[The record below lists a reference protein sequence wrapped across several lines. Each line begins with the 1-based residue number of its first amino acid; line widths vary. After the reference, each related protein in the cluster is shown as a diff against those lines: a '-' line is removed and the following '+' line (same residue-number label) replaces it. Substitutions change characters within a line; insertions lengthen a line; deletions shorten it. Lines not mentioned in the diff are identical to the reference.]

1 MFFRAPPTPPQTR
14 RLSGHVFG
22 SPTAPWG
29 WGSCARCAGHRSRSR
44 AGSKPMLSSRW
55 RHRLVSSCPEGRG
68 AQLRW
73 CDLAESRGERGEGG
87 RWWCHGR
94 CPLARSLRRFPGRA
108 ASRWFG
114 PASLSGTALDVGVV
128 PSPPRAVGGRVRDP
142 VGLQPETC
150 RVCLLVSLMR
160 CLGPSHPV
168 SRADVAP
175 GGLSVSTVGRP
186 ASSCCSRVSSR
197 RDRQRVQSQPYLSGS
212 PKEEGARP
220 SHKASETSQ
229 GVRNRGLSPAGAR
242 PDHKKVAF

>member
-1 MFFRAPPTPPQTR
+1 MTWQK
-14 RLSGHVFG
+14 
-22 SPTAPWG
+22 
-29 WGSCARCAGHRSRSR
+29 AG
-44 AGSKPMLSSRW
+44 
-55 RHRLVSSCPEGRG
+55 EN
-68 AQLRW
+68 
-73 CDLAESRGERGEGG
+73 GEREGDG
-87 RWWCHGR
+87 GATGAALWRGHCGDSQEGQR
-94 CPLARSLRRFPGRA
+94 PGGSAQRP
-108 ASRWFG
+108 SR
-114 PASLSGTALDVGVV
+114 GTALDVGVV

-212 PKEEGARP
+212 PKEEGVRP

-229 GVRNRGLSPAGAR
+229 GVRNRGLSPAGAC